1 MTDKQKTIE
10 SQWWVEGENTPDL
23 SDDVSN
29 AQNATRENTLDVL
42 LDKLI
47 RHFEARKH
55 LYRIEQVKAFENLIK
70 HLQEWNDKWLIKLPM
85 GTGKTFL
92 FSEICKALWLSTII
106 LVPRVGL
113 VNDTKEEMVWSD
125 KKLWVGFKEDEVYTI
140 SSKETGTSAEKL
152 QKIFD
157 ENDGKFKWV
166 LVTTYAS
173 LNSIRRKSPELFDIL
188 IECCGFI
195 VSDEAHRSLWDQTK
209 ETGNELFAW
218 EIWDDAEKAE
228 QELEEA
234 LEKSFQWKVH
244 LFTTATP
251 RLIDKDVRDDNDTIY
266 SATIQQVADSGDLI
280 IPKRVSVWKSF
291 LHIERKNEEDQRF
304 KLTEADLSWPLD
316 KYRDIDGNP
325 LYETL
330 SNKYVEEKER
340 AWGYLPWV
348 WFCTTVEQAEFVTEH
363 LKSIWVR
370 AVRCTSD
377 KPWVSKSISD
387 VEAKRM
393 LENNEVD
400 VVVTCTKVWEGWDV
414 PTLRSAIWYTPT
426 QSPVKNLQ
434 GNGRIM
440 RTISE
445 HLADVYRE
453 AMWDAY
459 KEKTVDNTMIIEPES
474 WEVVAFEW
482 NTDEMD
488 VDWEWWW
495 EKIEGV
501 WSLKTISGSH
511 EMMYDVWELEKEYLD
526 AEGIDL
532 VKQYDRLRWL
542 SDSEVIELHK
552 EELADLWIVSM
563 EWLMEFWPTEY
574 RDQFGKMIAWRILWD
589 IPYTITLRVLYDMWI
604 LLWFEEIVLESNLN
618 REELLNKHKKDL
630 EDMWI
635 NNAYDLIDFGSVK
648 YIRTFWRYPIW
659 KILWRV
665 IDSLNK
671 NILQELWEILFGIQE
686 DPTLK
691 NHKKELADL
700 WITTNEWLLAFWAKK
715 YQQKFWA
722 SIPWKILWEQCRLV
736 TREKLYDIW
745 IILWFEEL
753 FMIEKVSLEELI
765 EKHKKDLTEMWIT
778 DTFGLIDLWPR
789 DYRNTFGL
797 SIIWKIL
804 WQWIT
809 TVTIEK
815 LTELWEVLFGIQED
829 PTLRN
834 HKRNLEEY
842 WITSVIDLIN
852 FWVTKYRKAFWK
864 ASAQKILWYPTGD
877 RLKSTELFEL
887 WEILFWSL
895 KDEHKEQLKGLGIL
909 DTQSLVAIGIVTY
922 KKEFGK
928 NLMTL
933 ILWYDPGVMKNAH
946 LRELWQS
953 LFWWGETITIDSHK
967 RALWILN
974 IEDTEW
980 LKKLWINNYKN
991 KFWATTA
998 EKILWYP
1005 VELNLKA
1012 LTEIWKVLFWD

>member
-1 MTDKQKTIE
+1 MILREWRVFFLSSRFYLTFIYLICIIFKVNYAKKSMTEKQKIIE
-10 SQWWVEGENTPDL
+10 TQWQVEGKNTPAL
-23 SDDVSN
+23 SDNISN
-29 AQNATRENTLDVL
+29 VQNATRENTLDVL

-70 HLQEWNDKWLIKLPM
+70 HLQEWNDKGLIKLPM
-85 GTGKTFL
+85 WTGKTFL
-92 FSEICKALWLSTII
+92 FSEICKALWLPTII

-125 KKLWVGFKEDEVYTI
+125 KKLWVWFKEDEVYTI

-152 QKIFD
+152 QKILD
-157 ENDGKFKWV
+157 ENDGKFKGV

-173 LNSIRRKSPELFDIL
+173 LNSIRRNSPELFDIL

-218 EIWDDAEKAE
+218 EIWDDTEKAE

-291 LHIERKNEEDQRF
+291 LHIKRKNEEDQRF

-330 SNKYVEEKER
+330 SNTYVEEKER

-348 WFCTTVEQAEFVTEH
+348 WFCTTLEQAEFVTEH

-377 KPWVSKSISD
+377 KPWVSKSVSD

-400 VVVTCTKVWEGWDV
+400 VVVTCTKVWEWWDV

-434 GNGRIM
+434 WNGRIM

-482 NTDEMD
+482 DMD
-488 VDWEWWW
+488 DMEVDWEWWG
-495 EKIEGV
+495 EKIEWV

-511 EMMYDVWELEKEYLD
+511 EMMYEAGELEKEYLD
-526 AEGIDL
+526 QNWIDFIIA
-532 VKQYDRLRWL
+532 KERLN
-542 SDSEVIELHK
+542 DSEFLDLHK
-552 EELADLWIVSM
+552 KEIFSLWI
-563 EWLMEFWPTEY
+563 
-574 RDQFGKMIAWRILWD
+574 D
-589 IPYTITLRVLYDMWI
+589 
-604 LLWFEEIVLESNLN
+604 NL
-618 REELLNKHKKDL
+618 K
-630 EDMWI
+630 
-635 NNAYDLIDFGSVK
+635 DLIDFGPTEYK
-648 YIRTFWRYPIW
+648 RKFWALTIHRLLWINGWDFTTENLVEVWEILGFGNLVNFHKIELQKKWINSMSWLHKFWSKNYQLAFWKKLLWLIFWETVQQVWLQDLYRLGDILWFDSIDTEHKKQLQDQWIEDLDSLLELWVMRYREIFGSIYMW
-659 KILWRV
+659 FILWRWIKRMNTNDLLEV
-665 IDSLNK
+665 
-671 NILQELWEILFGIQE
+671 W
-686 DPTLK
+686 
-691 NHKKELADL
+691 KK
-700 WITTNEWLLAFWAKK
+700 
-715 YQQKFWA
+715 
-722 SIPWKILWEQCRLV
+722 
-736 TREKLYDIW
+736 
-745 IILWFEEL
+745 LWFEE
-753 FMIEKVSLEELI
+753 KN
-765 EKHKKDLTEMWIT
+765 
-778 DTFGLIDLWPR
+778 LIDSH
-789 DYRNTFGL
+789 RN
-797 SIIWKIL
+797 
-804 WQWIT
+804 
-809 TVTIEK
+809 
-815 LTELWEVLFGIQED
+815 ELKDIGVNSVLELHNLG
-829 PTLRN
+829 PTRY
-834 HKRNLEEY
+834 KK
-842 WITSVIDLIN
+842 T
-852 FWVTKYRKAFWK
+852 FWVTKIK
-864 ASAQKILWYPTGD
+864 KILGD
-877 RLKSTELFEL
+877 DNLKIITR
-887 WEILFWSL
+887 
-895 KDEHKEQLKGLGIL
+895 EHLIMLGDL
-909 DTQSLVAIGIVTY
+909 
-922 KKEFGK
+922 
-928 NLMTL
+928 
-933 ILWYDPGVMKNAH
+933 
-946 LRELWQS
+946 
-953 LFWWGETITIDSHK
+953 
-967 RALWILN
+967 
-974 IEDTEW
+974 
-980 LKKLWINNYKN
+980 
-991 KFWATTA
+991 
-998 EKILWYP
+998 
-1005 VELNLKA
+1005 LNLVSVED
-1012 LTEIWKVLFWD
+1012 EIKNRFKEAGVSQDNLLKQP